1 MPIKNIFIMIFR
13 KTNFRRKN
21 MISKIKWKNHS
32 VLGNLELDF
41 TKDNGKI
48 YNTIILAGE
57 NGTGKTTILDTIS
70 EFLNLGAVTPFDYIE
85 YKIEDDDFRIY
96 YRDQDRHELG
106 FHQRESL
113 KTGEKRRVYSNKNN
127 DKESINNDLDD
138 IRHYGIAYS
147 KARSGFKTNIVKS
160 STTEQIDDN
169 KYNDDEKE
177 DFTNIKQL
185 LVDLSSQDNAEWMRI
200 TKNGI
205 NMDFE

>member
-1 MPIKNIFIMIFR
+1 
-13 KTNFRRKN
+13 

-41 TKDNGKI
+41 TKDDGEI

-57 NGTGKTTILDTIS
+57 NGTGKTTILNTIS

-96 YRDQDRHELG
+96 YGDQDNHKLG

-113 KTGEKRRVYSNKNN
+113 KTGEKKGIYSNKNN
-127 DKESINNDLDD
+127 NRETINNDLED

-169 KYNDDEKE
+169 KYNDDERE

-200 TKNGI
+200 TKNGSNI
-205 NMDFE
+205 NFE